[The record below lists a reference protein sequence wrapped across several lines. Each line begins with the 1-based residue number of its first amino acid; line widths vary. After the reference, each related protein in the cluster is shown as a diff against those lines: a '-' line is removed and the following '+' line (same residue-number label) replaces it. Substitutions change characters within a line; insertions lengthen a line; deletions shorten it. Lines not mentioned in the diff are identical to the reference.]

1 MNTEKIILNSE
12 EKILMGRDEDS
23 KFGTKQITMTAVLLA
38 ICIVS
43 QVFKNL
49 SIFITG
55 PIINTCI
62 VLAVLMVNMPCGIIL
77 SIITPVTAYIIAA
90 SPVMMTVPAVIVFI
104 MLGNIVLAVSV
115 EFFFKKP
122 FTKSKSGEFKLS
134 DVIRAVICALAKS
147 VFMGVTISLWLLPA
161 FIPEGSPLRG
171 KMKTFQM
178 MFSVLQ
184 FATACIGFAYVFVV
198 YFVLKRAFKR
208 DLALFQ
214 KSDS

>member
-12 EKILMGRDEDS
+12 EKIRMRRDESS
-23 KFGTKQITMTAVLLA
+23 KFGTKQITITAVLLA

-43 QVFKNL
+43 QVFKNIHVL
-49 SIFITG
+49 ITG
-55 PIINTCI
+55 PIVNLCI
-62 VLAVLMVNMPCGIIL
+62 VLAVLMVNLPCGIVL

-90 SPVMMTVPAVIVFI
+90 SPVMTAVPAVIVFI

-115 EFFFKKP
+115 QVFFKKP
-122 FTKSKSGEFKLS
+122 FAKARSGEIKVS
-134 DVIRAVICALAKS
+134 YVVRAVFCALAKS
-147 VFMGVTISLWLLPA
+147 VFMGVTISMWLLPT

-178 MFSVLQ
+178 MFSVTQ
-184 FATACIGFAYVFVV
+184 FATACIGFVYVFVV
-198 YFVLKRAFKR
+198 YFVLKQAFKR
-208 DLALFQ
+208 ELALFQ